1 MGVVEVAT
9 ARGTDKVV
17 EVATA
22 RGMDQAVPSRS
33 FSSQNLT

>member
-22 RGMDQAVPSRS
+22 RGMARQCRAVLSARKI
-33 FSSQNLT
+33 